1 MGVLVYETKG
11 YNNTSNAFEGISAG
25 RSTFNLQDVPSGTY
39 FYILNYTS
47 VDNNG
52 KIITNKT
59 DIYT

>member
-11 YNNTSNAFEGISAG
+11 YNNSTNALKFPQVDLLIQQSSG
-25 RSTFNLQDVPSGTY
+25 VPSGTY

-52 KIITNKT
+52 KL
-59 DIYT
+59 